1 MKTSHTPGPWIIR
14 KGDEWTHDVVTQHGD
29 LPDGS
34 PSCWTVAS
42 ANGLRD
48 EVKENARLIAAA
60 PDLLEAC
67 YSAMKDLMYVSQK
80 FDVAL
85 RSFGQLDAAYRKATG
100 EAISKQEG

>member
-48 EVKENARLIAAA
+48 EVDANVRLISAA
-60 PDLLEAC
+60 PDLLSALIEAVKIIE
-67 YSAMKDLMYVSQK
+67 SEG
-80 FDVAL
+80 
-85 RSFGQLDAAYRKATG
+85 FGCDCETAARQGLAAISKATG